1 MEVSMFPLKHGP
13 RPTSYWQG
21 PRLCHESW
29 QWDRSRDLTLI
40 LSQSSFTHI
49 HSVLLQS
56 ALHVTS
62 PCPNKSRRKTSGNL
76 RVRRETGDRCR
87 RRQIEEGNHKVQHC
101 HVFLM
106 TADLTW
112 LSRKLSAAQQV
123 FKAAQGNAQQESKQT
138 SVWSR
143 LLLLYLPVTAPFAAR
158 GRRGQYQLIPVA
170 LL

>member
-1 MEVSMFPLKHGP
+1 MFPLKHGP
-13 RPTSYWQG
+13 RPTSYWQR
-21 PRLCHESW
+21 PCLCHESW
-29 QWDRSRDLTLI
+29 QWDRSRDPTLI

-76 RVRRETGDRCR
+76 RVRRETGDRRR

-101 HVFLM
+101 HVYLM

-123 FKAAQGNAQQESKQT
+123 FKAAQGNAYKC
-138 SVWSR
+138 WSR